1 MINAAIPSIKIIL
14 HFQGEVLL
22 LHAGGSWDLPG
33 GRMEYGEHILDCLHR
48 ELREE
53 LGIDVHFKTEPKVV
67 RVYDYT
73 PMADGVHRLY
83 VVYAYNLD
91 KKIQVKSGQ
100 VQWLSSDGVRE
111 LNHDENW
118 KQMILSV
125 IS

>member
-1 MINAAIPSIKIIL
+1 MLSAD
-14 HFQGEVLL
+14 
-22 LHAGGSWDLPG
+22 GSWDLPG
-33 GRMEYGEHILDCLHR
+33 GRMEYGEHILGCLHR

-53 LGIDVHFKTEPKVV
+53 LGVDIQFKTEPKVV

-73 PMADGVHRLY
+73 PRADGVHRLY

-91 KKIQVKSGQ
+91 EKIQVKYEQ
-100 VQWLSSDGVRE
+100 VQWLNADVVRE
-111 LNHDENW
+111 LKHDENW